1 MEGTPVV
8 RELGVQVAFSLGLY
22 ISKVV
27 AFIMDCSV
35 FVIAVIVKA
44 IMFITEKNTQNTD
57 RPMDLFIF

>member
-27 AFIMDCSV
+27 AFIIDCSV

-44 IMFITEKNTQNTD
+44 IMFITEKKNTKH
-57 RPMDLFIF
+57 